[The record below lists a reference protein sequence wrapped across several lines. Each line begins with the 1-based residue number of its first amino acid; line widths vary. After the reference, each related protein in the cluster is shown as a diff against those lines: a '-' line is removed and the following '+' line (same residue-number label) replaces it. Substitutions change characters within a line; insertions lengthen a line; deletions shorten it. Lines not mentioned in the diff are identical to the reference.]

1 MRYLMLDR
9 PEREALLERLTAMPE
24 WVEEVFG
31 RLPAERAARKAKDGG
46 FAPVEQ
52 CWHLADLEREAFAE
66 RLRRL
71 RDEDEPLLADF
82 DGDRMAAER
91 RYLGLTAS
99 EAIAAF
105 AAARARNV
113 ALLREVRPEEWN
125 RSGQQEG
132 VGPVMLCDL
141 PVMMAEHDRAH
152 RAEIEAWIASDAAG
166 AGRGD

>member
-1 MRYLMLDR
+1 MRYLMLER
-9 PEREALLERLTAMPE
+9 PEREDLLEDLAAMPD
-24 WVEEVFG
+24 WV
-31 RLPAERAARKAKDGG
+31 AETLGGLSEGAAARKAKDGG

-71 RDEDEPLLADF
+71 REEQDPTLPDF

-91 RYLGLTAS
+91 RYLALSAR

-113 ALLREVRPEEWN
+113 ALLRQIRPEEWS
-125 RSGQQEG
+125 RSGRQEG

-152 RAEIEAWIASDAAG
+152 RTEIEAWMASAG
-166 AGRGD
+166 

>member
-1 MRYLMLDR
+1 MRYLRLDR
-9 PEREALLERLTAMPE
+9 PEREALLERLAAMPD
-24 WVEEVFG
+24 WVAEVLG
-31 RLPAERAARKAKDGG
+31 GLQAGTAARKASGGG

-71 RDEDEPLLADF
+71 REEDEPLLADF
-82 DGDRMAAER
+82 DGDLAARER
-91 RYLGLTAS
+91 HYVSLPVS

-125 RSGQQEG
+125 RSGRQEG

-141 PVMMAEHDRAH
+141 PVMMAEHDQAH
-152 RAEIEAWIASDAAG
+152 RAEIEAWIAAHAG
-166 AGRGD
+166 EPPAGS

>member
-9 PEREALLERLTAMPE
+9 PEREALLERLAAMPD
-24 WVEEVFG
+24 WVADVLG
-31 RLPAERAARKAKDGG
+31 GLPERMAARKPSAGG

-52 CWHLADLEREAFAE
+52 CWHLADLEREGFAE

-71 RDEDEPLLADF
+71 REEHDPLLPDF
-82 DGDRMAAER
+82 DGDLLARER
-91 RYLGLTAS
+91 GYLGLPAKD
-99 EAIAAF
+99 AIAAF

-125 RSGQQEG
+125 RSGRQEG

-152 RAEIEAWIASDAAG
+152 RAEIEAWIASD
-166 AGRGD
+166 